1 MWPFTQQKTLTDSR
15 AADVGWPSQ
24 PAVIIGIGTFMRI
37 YYDRGA
43 DTNLIKDPAHAWQFL
58 IGAVCAIAAVAIWAG
73 WLVMMRVGVITTLT
87 AFDLTALRF
96 AVAGVVL
103 LPIVLRH
110 GLAFNRLGWLGF
122 TAVVIGAGAPVQL
135 LVGAGLSFAPVAH
148 ASVLSYGISP
158 LIVAGLAAVAFKE
171 RLVPIRKAG
180 LVLVTLG
187 ALVIGG
193 VGISSLGGRQSIGHL
208 LFLTAACLWACY
220 AVVMRGAR
228 LGGLHAAAIAA
239 VVSLLV
245 YLPLYLIFIDNRLL
259 EVSLTDL
266 VGQAFYQ
273 GVLTA
278 TVSLALFGRSIMLL
292 GASKAAA
299 FVALV
304 PVIAALM
311 AIPVLGEWPTSID
324 WLAIGM
330 ITAGVYLASGA
341 PVPGWTAKIPQSDAE
356 TLFKRCPPI

>member
-1 MWPFTQQKTLTDSR
+1 MPREPPSAGPLSR
-15 AADVGWPSQ
+15 PSSFE
-24 PAVIIGIGTFMRI
+24 GRLFMSV
-37 YYDRGA
+37 YYDRDV
-43 DTNLIKDPAHAWQFL
+43 DTNLIKDSARARQFV
-58 IGAVCAIAAVAIWAG
+58 IGSVCAIAAVAIWAG
-73 WLVMMRVGVITTLT
+73 WLVMMRVGVNTTLT
-87 AFDLTALRF
+87 AFDMTALRF
-96 AVAGVVL
+96 GVAGVVL
-103 LPIVLRH
+103 LPVVLRR
-110 GLAFNRLGWLGF
+110 GLAFNRLGRPGF
-122 TAVVIGAGAPVQL
+122 TSVVIGAGFPVPL

-148 ASVLSYGISP
+148 ASVLTYGIAP
-158 LIVAGLAAVAFKE
+158 LIVAGLAAVALKE

-180 LVLVTLG
+180 LVLVGLG

-193 VGISSLGGRQSIGHL
+193 VGISSFGGRQSIGHL

-220 AVVMRGAR
+220 AVVLRRAC
-228 LGGLHAAAIAA
+228 LDGLHAAAIAA

-245 YLPLYLIFIDNRLL
+245 YFPLYLTFIDHRLL
-259 EVSLTDL
+259 EVSFTDL

-273 GVLTA
+273 GVVTA

-292 GASKAAA
+292 GASKSAA

-311 AIPVLGEWPTSID
+311 AIPALGEWPTSID

-341 PVPGWTAKIPQSDAE
+341 PVPGWTAKIPHAGAE
-356 TLFKRCPPI
+356 TLFKQCPPI

>member
-1 MWPFTQQKTLTDSR
+1 MS
-15 AADVGWPSQ
+15 V
-24 PAVIIGIGTFMRI
+24 
-37 YYDRGA
+37 YYDRDV
-43 DTNLIKDPAHAWQFL
+43 DTNLIKDPARASQFV
-58 IGAVCAIAAVAIWAG
+58 IGAVSAIAAVAIWAG
-73 WLVMMRVGVITTLT
+73 WLVMMRVGVNTTLT

-96 AVAGVVL
+96 GVAGVVL
-103 LPIVLRH
+103 LPVVLRR

-148 ASVLSYGISP
+148 ASVLTYGISP
-158 LIVAGLAAVAFKE
+158 LIVAGLAAVALKE

-193 VGISSLGGRQSIGHL
+193 VGISSFGAQQSIGHL

-220 AVVMRGAR
+220 AVAIRRVR
-228 LGGLHAAAIAA
+228 LDGLHAAAIAA
-239 VVSLLV
+239 IVSLLV
-245 YLPLYLIFIDNRLL
+245 YFPLYLTFIDHRLL
-259 EVSLTDL
+259 EVSATDL

-273 GVLTA
+273 GVVTA
-278 TVSLALFGRSIMLL
+278 VVSLALFGRSVMLL

-299 FVALV
+299 FVALA
-304 PVIAALM
+304 PVMAALM
-311 AIPVLGEWPTSID
+311 AIPALGEWPTSID

-341 PVPGWTAKIPQSDAE
+341 PVP
-356 TLFKRCPPI
+356 R

>member
-1 MWPFTQQKTLTDSR
+1 MS
-15 AADVGWPSQ
+15 V
-24 PAVIIGIGTFMRI
+24 
-37 YYDRGA
+37 YYDRDV
-43 DTNLIKDPAHAWQFL
+43 DTNLIKDSARARQFV
-58 IGAVCAIAAVAIWAG
+58 IGSVCAIAAVAIWAG
-73 WLVMMRVGVITTLT
+73 WLVMMRVGVNTTLT
-87 AFDLTALRF
+87 AFDMTALRF
-96 AVAGVVL
+96 GVAGVVL
-103 LPIVLRH
+103 LPVVLRR

-122 TAVVIGAGAPVQL
+122 TAVAIGAGAPVQL

-158 LIVAGLAAVAFKE
+158 LIVAGLAAVALKE

-193 VGISSLGGRQSIGHL
+193 VGISSFGGRQSIGHL

-220 AVVMRGAR
+220 AVAIRRVR
-228 LGGLHAAAIAA
+228 LDGLHAAAIAA

-245 YLPLYLIFIDNRLL
+245 YFPLYLAFIDHRLL
-259 EVSLTDL
+259 EVSSTDL

-273 GVLTA
+273 GVVTA
-278 TVSLALFGRSIMLL
+278 IVSLALFGRSIMLL

-304 PVIAALM
+304 PVMAALM
-311 AIPVLGEWPTSID
+311 AIPALGEWPTSID

-341 PVPGWTAKIPQSDAE
+341 PVPGWTAKIPHAGAE
-356 TLFKRCPPI
+356 TLFKQCPPI

>member
-1 MWPFTQQKTLTDSR
+1 MS
-15 AADVGWPSQ
+15 V
-24 PAVIIGIGTFMRI
+24 
-37 YYDRGA
+37 YYDRDV
-43 DTNLIKDPAHAWQFL
+43 DTNLIKDSARARQFV
-58 IGAVCAIAAVAIWAG
+58 IGSVCAIAAVAIWAG
-73 WLVMMRVGVITTLT
+73 WLVMMRVGVNTTLT
-87 AFDLTALRF
+87 AFDMTALRF
-96 AVAGVVL
+96 GVAGVVL
-103 LPIVLRH
+103 LPVVLRR
-110 GLAFNRLGWLGF
+110 GLAFNRLGWPGF
-122 TAVVIGAGAPVQL
+122 TAVAIGAGAPVQL

-158 LIVAGLAAVAFKE
+158 LIVAGLAAVALKE

-193 VGISSLGGRQSIGHL
+193 VGISSFGGRQSIGHL
-208 LFLTAACLWACY
+208 LFLAAACLWACY
-220 AVVMRGAR
+220 AVVMRRAR
-228 LGGLHAAAIAA
+228 LDGLHAAAIAA

-245 YLPLYLIFIDNRLL
+245 YFPLYLIFIDNRLL

-273 GVLTA
+273 GVVTA
-278 TVSLALFGRSIMLL
+278 IVSLALFGRSIMLL

-304 PVIAALM
+304 PVMAALM
-311 AIPVLGEWPTSID
+311 AIPALGEWPTSID

-341 PVPGWTAKIPQSDAE
+341 PVPGWTAKIPHAGAE
-356 TLFKRCPPI
+356 TLFKQCPPI